1 MEHSRQRWFAQCSDT
16 CQNIIPQPAAA
27 SGGVGLARFMLVAIK
42 SQVSCDLDV
51 SMFFIR
57 GSQVLRFAEVLL
69 L

>member
-1 MEHSRQRWFAQCSDT
+1 
-16 CQNIIPQPAAA
+16 
-27 SGGVGLARFMLVAIK
+27 MLVAIK